1 MKPCTIRLWRCL
13 HSGGWWMVDG
23 ASRSGGG
30 DRVYDLG
37 GVIVINRLIAG
48 GDMLSMWLPISSP
61 GIFGGIKA

>member
-1 MKPCTIRLWRCL
+1 
-13 HSGGWWMVDG
+13 MVDG